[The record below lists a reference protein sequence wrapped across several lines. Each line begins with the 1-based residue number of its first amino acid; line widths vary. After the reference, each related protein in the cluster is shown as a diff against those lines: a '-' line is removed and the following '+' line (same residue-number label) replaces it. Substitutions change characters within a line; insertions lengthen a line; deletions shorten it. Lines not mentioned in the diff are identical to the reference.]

1 MPARTAVRRYVRKKN
16 SFRKMKKI
24 LFWVSLS
31 VVMFTSCRSHY
42 VLTDVNRSRLVIDS
56 RYDAQPDAA
65 ASAFL
70 APYKQEVDS
79 VMEPVMGT
87 VARNMEAKRPESPLT
102 DLLSDILMD
111 MSASYGEKPDFSVYN
126 IGGIRAS
133 LVKGKVTYGDI
144 LAVAPFENLLPH
156 AHGCKGTRTVQSD
169 GHERR

>member
-102 DLLSDILMD
+102 DRSKHV
-111 MSASYGEKPDFSVYN
+111 SA
-126 IGGIRAS
+126 
-133 LVKGKVTYGDI
+133 
-144 LAVAPFENLLPH
+144 
-156 AHGCKGTRTVQSD
+156 
-169 GHERR
+169 